1 MSPAMAALNKTI
13 GATINKARPPYAVP
27 AYCEARNA
35 KIMHSKDKS
44 VGDYAFQRPD
54 GAAQIFRGSPDFDA
68 AVITAATTLVEEH
81 KLGQGEATDILSIS
95 LAATDYIGH
104 AFGTAGL
111 EMCIQMSALDQSM
124 GEFFDILDSKN
135 IDYVV
140 MLTADHGGLD
150 LPERMQLQGVPT
162 AQRVDSELNAKAI
175 GAAVARQ
182 LDIAGEKPLL
192 YADSPFGDYYLSLDL
207 PADQRDRVKA
217 SAMALIAAHP
227 QVETVLDRD
236 AILATG
242 ISSEAP
248 EKWTLL
254 QRARASFHPD
264 RSGDFVVLLKK
275 AITPIATTGRGYVAT
290 HGSPW
295 DYDRRVPVLFWRSGI
310 RHF

>member
-1 MSPAMAALNKTI
+1 MN
-13 GATINKARPPYAVP
+13 
-27 AYCEARNA
+27 
-35 KIMHSKDKS
+35 D
-44 VGDYAFQRPD
+44 
-54 GAAQIFRGSPDFDA
+54 
-68 AVITAATTLVEEH
+68 H

-124 GEFFDILDSKN
+124 GDFFNVLDSQN

-162 AQRVDSELNAKAI
+162 AQRVDSELNAKTI
-175 GAAVARQ
+175 GAAVAKQ
-182 LDIAGEKPLL
+182 LNLDSEKPVLH
-192 YADSPFGDYYLSLDL
+192 ADGPFGDYYISLDL
-207 PADQRDRVKA
+207 SEGQRAAVKK

-227 QVETVLDRD
+227 QVEMVLDHD
-236 AILATG
+236 EILATE
-242 ISSEAP
+242 ISREAP
-248 EKWTLL
+248 EQWTML

-275 AITPIATTGRGYVAT
+275 AITPIATTARGYVAT

-295 DYDRRVPVLFWRSGI
+295 DYDRRVPMLFWREGI
-310 RHF
+310 RHFEQPLSVMTVDIAPTLGALIGVDIPAEETDGKCLDLDGGPANSCE